1 MAARCPRKTAA
12 TGWAAGW
19 SRLLPLARDMG
30 ARLAVVGA
38 LAAAGVFAGAAT
50 AQQVAPPGPGT
61 APLVVATIP
70 TAPFVIPK
78 SDPPAGF
85 SIDLWQEI
93 ARRMHATTAWKT
105 AASEQELL
113 QMVQRHEA
121 DVGVAAIVLT
131 PERDQLVDFS
141 HPYFDAGLQIMVR
154 VQNDGGFE
162 ATLASVPWAAMARL
176 FAVVMVVVFVL
187 ANVLWLVERRKNG
200 EFRKGYLHAIGEGLW
215 GTMLIIATG
224 EHGDRDAPGVVKR
237 IVVVCM
243 WLLGVVLIA
252 QLTATVTSS
261 QTVDRLRSTIQGP
274 EDLPG
279 KSIVSVSG
287 TAAGD
292 YLTRRGLP
300 FTNVGYGPDAIRML
314 LRGEA
319 QAVVFDAPT
328 LLYWAAREGNGQVQ
342 VVGPVFMPVKYAIA
356 VSEGSALRKPINQ
369 ALLQIVADG
378 TYERLR
384 AAWFTPK

>member
-1 MAARCPRKTAA
+1 MSVRAAMRC
-12 TGWAAGW
+12 
-19 SRLLPLARDMG
+19 
-30 ARLAVVGA
+30 A
-38 LAAAGVFAGAAT
+38 LAATALFCAAGAGQPVAAPEPAGAA
-50 AQQVAPPGPGT
+50 
-61 APLVVATIP
+61 LVVATVP

-78 SDPPAGF
+78 SDPLAGF

-93 ARRMHATTAWKT
+93 ARRMQVATTWKM
-105 AASEQELL
+105 AASEPELL

-121 DVGVAAIVLT
+121 DVGISAIALT

-141 HPYFDAGLQIMVR
+141 YPYFDAGLQIMVR
-154 VQNDGGFE
+154 AQDDGGFQ
-162 ATLASVPWAAMARL
+162 ATLASVPWAAIGHL
-176 FAVVMVVVFVL
+176 FALVLAIVFVL
-187 ANVLWLVERRKNG
+187 ANVLWLVERRRNG
-200 EFRKGYLHAIGEGLW
+200 DFRKGYVRAIGEGLW

-274 EDLPG
+274 DDLPG
-279 KSIVSVSG
+279 KSIVSVQG

-300 FTNVGYGPDAIRML
+300 FTPVTYGPDAIRML

-328 LLYWAAREGNGQVQ
+328 LQYWTAREGHGQVQ
-342 VVGPVFMPVKYAIA
+342 VVGPVFMPEKYVIA
-356 VSEGSALRKPINQ
+356 VAEGRVLRKRINQ
-369 ALLQIVADG
+369 ALLQLVADG
-378 TYERLR
+378 TYDRLR
-384 AAWFTPK
+384 AVWFAQK

>member
-1 MAARCPRKTAA
+1 MRH
-12 TGWAAGW
+12 
-19 SRLLPLARDMG
+19 LQLARTMG
-30 ARLAVVGA
+30 VRAAMLGA
-38 LAAAGVFAGAAT
+38 LAAVVLFSPAA
-50 AQQVAPPGPGT
+50 AQPAAAPGPVGST
-61 APLVVATIP
+61 LVVATVP

-78 SDPPAGF
+78 SDPLAGF

-93 ARRMHATTAWKT
+93 ARRMHVATTWKM

-113 QMVQRHEA
+113 EMVRRQEA
-121 DVGVAAIVLT
+121 DVGIAAIVLT
-131 PERDQLVDFS
+131 PERDALVDFS
-141 HPYFDAGLQIMVR
+141 YPYFDAGLQIMVR
-154 VQNDGGFE
+154 AQNDGGFQ
-162 ATLASVPWAAMARL
+162 ATLASVPWAAIGRL
-176 FAVVMVVVFVL
+176 FAMVLVIVFVL
-187 ANVLWLVERRKNG
+187 ANVLWLVERRENAD
-200 EFRKGYLHAIGEGLW
+200 FRKGYFRAIGEGLW

-261 QTVDRLRSTIQGP
+261 QTVDRLRSSIQGP
-274 EDLPG
+274 DDLPG

-300 FTNVGYGPDAIRML
+300 FTPVTYGPDAIRML

-328 LLYWAAREGNGQVQ
+328 LQYWAAREGNGQVQ
-342 VVGPVFMPVKYAIA
+342 VVGPVFMPEKYAIA
-356 VSEGSALRKPINQ
+356 VGAGSALRKPIDQ
-369 ALLQIVADG
+369 ALLQMVADG
-378 TYERLR
+378 SYERLR
-384 AAWFTPK
+384 AAWFAQK